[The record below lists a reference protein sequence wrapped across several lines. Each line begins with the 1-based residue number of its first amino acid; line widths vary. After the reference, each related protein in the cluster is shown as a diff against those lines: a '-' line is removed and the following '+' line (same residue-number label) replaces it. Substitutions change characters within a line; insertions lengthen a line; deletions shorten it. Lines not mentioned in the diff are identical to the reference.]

1 MNECH
6 NNIFWKQKNMIL
18 ISNMSYF
25 LLVYLSSSILVNSKF
40 YINHI
45 LYLIEGFSFQDILQT
60 YYVSQLST

>member
-1 MNECH
+1 
-6 NNIFWKQKNMIL
+6 MIL